1 MGILAQYK
9 GLSRANYVLF
19 IGRLVTRL
27 GAMIMPMLTLI
38 LNQKFGFSGA
48 ETAFWVIVTGIIS
61 LPANLVGGHLADR
74 ISKRKL
80 IIICDIVS
88 IVLYLYSAFSELSFG
103 IFILLIIASF
113 AQTMEGPAYQALVVA
128 VTPEGKK
135 DKAFS
140 LMYMA
145 SNIGLMLAPTI
156 SGLLFNNYLWL
167 CFIIDAVTIGLS
179 TILIYLFIE
188 ESDATTIRTVEDT
201 KVEQSLEKSAGTLIL
216 ENKLI
221 LLFLITFVLYEA
233 GYAQF
238 SYLMPLDLTRLH
250 GQWGATLYGT
260 ITSVNCITVVILNPF
275 LTKILENRSHEMKLM
290 AGVIFQILGFV
301 VFLCSLG
308 YVPGYYI
315 AIILFTLGE
324 IATCLSHSPF
334 FAAHIPEEYHGRIF
348 GISSFWDAMAGGVVM
363 YVSGILFDHNLNELA
378 WIFTI
383 IVTVMALIMGI
394 IVNIYRLR
402 HK

>member
-156 SGLLFNNYLWL
+156 SGLLFNNYLWM
-167 CFIIDAVTIGLS
+167 CFIIDA
-179 TILIYLFIE
+179 
-188 ESDATTIRTVEDT
+188 
-201 KVEQSLEKSAGTLIL
+201 EQ
-216 ENKLI
+216 
-221 LLFLITFVLYEA
+221 
-233 GYAQF
+233 
-238 SYLMPLDLTRLH
+238 
-250 GQWGATLYGT
+250 
-260 ITSVNCITVVILNPF
+260 
-275 LTKILENRSHEMKLM
+275 
-290 AGVIFQILGFV
+290 
-301 VFLCSLG
+301 
-308 YVPGYYI
+308 
-315 AIILFTLGE
+315 
-324 IATCLSHSPF
+324 
-334 FAAHIPEEYHGRIF
+334 
-348 GISSFWDAMAGGVVM
+348 
-363 YVSGILFDHNLNELA
+363 
-378 WIFTI
+378 
-383 IVTVMALIMGI
+383 
-394 IVNIYRLR
+394 
-402 HK
+402 